1 MDQFHLNSLDA
12 ELDAKPNNNNEDGW
26 GWWSFD
32 LAPEQMGDLHFV
44 SDMSSETRQIGMT
57 NFYLVT
63 NPMYNEL
70 DSVGAEAYYYYDQ
83 SPVFSGQ

>member
-44 SDMSSETRQIGMT
+44 SDMSSETRQ
-57 NFYLVT
+57 LV
-63 NPMYNEL
+63 
-70 DSVGAEAYYYYDQ
+70 
-83 SPVFSGQ
+83 